1 MCSIVSPTYHR
12 TEGLPEYLDNYATGN
27 VPSLKK
33 IILIW
38 NNEEDSP
45 AWLNETI
52 SKYTVPIVLERRE
65 RNSKNER
72 FRRTPE
78 ITTGAVLALD
88 DDMVIQARDVEYA
101 YQAWQMYRYP
111 RTRMVGYVR
120 RRVSDEG
127 LYRMAPHPDGY
138 SMVLTK
144 SAFIHVD
151 WMDLWWQ
158 DSQLMSDF
166 RDYVDSRK
174 SRTPRSRLT
183 SMAFQASTER
193 MYFSLSATSLLIL
206 PPGKLPDEYPDLTTG
221 CEDIAMSYLYAHH
234 TRVPPFWVAGAKF
247 HDIGHSKLDGIST
260 QEGHNA
266 ARQACVQHFRDVFGV
281 GTLINT
287 QMHAVL
293 IHADEGGKVEEW
305 V

>member
-1 MCSIVSPTYHR
+1 MASLPSPRTWTNQICSIVSPTYHR

-45 AWLNETI
+45 AWFNETI
-52 SKYTVPIVLERRE
+52 SKYTVPIVLERRA

-78 ITTGAVLALD
+78 MTTDAILALD
-88 DDMVIQARDVEYA
+88 DDMVILPRDVEYA
-101 YQAWQMYRYP
+101 YQAWRMYRYP

-120 RRVSDEG
+120 RRVNDEG

-166 RDYVDSRK
+166 RDYVDSR
-174 SRTPRSRLT
+174 RSR
-183 SMAFQASTER
+183 
-193 MYFSLSATSLLIL
+193 IL
-206 PPGKLPDEYPDLTTG
+206 R
-221 CEDIAMSYLYAHH
+221 SYLMSPSKGASFL
-234 TRVPPFWVAGAKF
+234 PFSNESF
-247 HDIGHSKLDGIST
+247 
-260 QEGHNA
+260 
-266 ARQACVQHFRDVFGV
+266 
-281 GTLINT
+281 
-287 QMHAVL
+287 
-293 IHADEGGKVEEW
+293 
-305 V
+305 